1 MAQKIDGKL
10 IAENVRA
17 ELKEQVIEF
26 MGHGNR
32 APKLVAILIG
42 SDPASCVYVRNKFKV
57 LHHILFTCYFNF
69 HLFSI
74 FFVIGC
80 C

>member
-57 LHHILFTCYFNF
+57 LLFISLFGFFIILFINF
-69 HLFSI
+69 FI
-74 FFVIGC
+74 
-80 C
+80 